1 MFQRLKSEFRFLK
14 GALGT
19 LKMTTPIA
27 KNPNRVF
34 PWVVEE
40 LAEKFGPSE
49 ALVSDRERFTYA
61 ELDARA
67 NRYAR
72 WALAQ
77 GLKKGDVVCLMMLSR
92 PEYIAIW
99 LGITRIGGVV
109 GLLNTNLTGTALAHS
124 VSIVQPKHVIV
135 VNELLPAFRTS
146 ETNLTVKPKVWVHGA
161 DVAGHDRIDTV
172 VSGLDGGALPAEQR
186 PALSI
191 NDHALFIYTSG
202 TTGLPK
208 AANINH
214 YRLMLAAHG
223 FAGAMGTKSTDRM
236 YDCLPMYHSNGGI
249 VATGAMLIAGGTV
262 VIRERFSAREFWDDV
277 VRWNCTMF
285 FYIGELC
292 RYLVTAPP
300 SEAEKRHK
308 IRLCCGNGMRPD
320 VWGPFQA
327 RYHIPQIIEF
337 YAATEGNVAVFNFD
351 SKPGA
356 VGRLPWY
363 LAHRFPIAI
372 VKFDIE
378 REEPVR
384 GPDGFCIRCKPGE
397 VGEVIGRILNDPSK
411 PSARFEGYADK
422 SATEKKILRDVF
434 EKGDAYFRTGDLM
447 KQDED
452 GYFYFIDRIGDTY
465 RWKGENVA
473 TSEVSEA
480 ITVFPGVTEANVYG
494 VQVQG
499 RDGRAGMAEIVSK
512 DKLDLKNLGQHL
524 EKSLPVYARPLFLRL
539 TGNIEV
545 TGTFKQKK
553 IDLVKEGFD
562 PAVIKDDLF
571 FFDSEK
577 GAFVQLDKPLYERI
591 QSGGVRL

>member
-1 MFQRLKSEFRFLK
+1 MFQRLKSEFRFLQ

-40 LAEKFGPSE
+40 LAQKYGSNE

-72 WALAQ
+72 WALGQ

-109 GLLNTNLTGTALAHS
+109 ALLNTNLTGTALAHS
-124 VSIVQPKHVIV
+124 VSIVAPKHAIV
-135 VNELLPAFRTS
+135 VAELLPAFKTAQS
-146 ETNLTVKPKVWVHGA
+146 HFTAKPKVWVHGA
-161 DVAGHDRIDTV
+161 DEAGLDRIDTAV
-172 VSGLDGGALPAEQR
+172 GKLDGAAIPAEQR
-186 PALSI
+186 PVLSI
-191 NDHALFIYTSG
+191 DDNALFIYTSG

-214 YRLMLAAHG
+214 YRLMLASHG
-223 FAGAMGTKSTDRM
+223 FAGAMGTKKTDRM

-249 VATGAMLIAGGTV
+249 VATGATLLAGGTV

-327 RYHIPQIIEF
+327 RYHIPRILEF

-351 SKPGA
+351 SQPGA

-363 LAHRFPIAI
+363 MAHRFPIAI
-372 VKFDIE
+372 VKFDVE
-378 REEPVR
+378 CEEPVR
-384 GPDGFCIRCKPGE
+384 GNDGFCIRCAPGE
-397 VGEVIGRILNDPSK
+397 VGEVIGRILNDPTK

-422 SATEKKILRDVF
+422 AATEKKILRNVF

-447 KQDED
+447 KQDAG

-465 RWKGENVA
+465 RWKGENIA

-480 ITVFPGVTEANVYG
+480 ITVFPGVAEVNVYG

-499 RDGRAGMAEIVSK
+499 RDGRAGMAEIVAQR
-512 DKLDLKNLGQHL
+512 KLDLRDLSQHI

-539 TGNIEV
+539 TSNIEV

-562 PAVIKDDLF
+562 PTVIRDDLY
-571 FFDSEK
+571 FFDPDK
-577 GAFVQLDKPLYERI
+577 NAFVHLDKPLYDRI